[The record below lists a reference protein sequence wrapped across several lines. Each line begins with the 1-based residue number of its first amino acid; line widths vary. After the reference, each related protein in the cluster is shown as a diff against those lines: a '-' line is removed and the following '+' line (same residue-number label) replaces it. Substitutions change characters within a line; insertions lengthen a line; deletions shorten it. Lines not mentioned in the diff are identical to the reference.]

1 MSATLDVSLFLGYFG
16 GATLHVP
23 GRQFPVQVRYTSEV
37 QADFI
42 DAALITVLQ
51 VHTASSSIANQSRS
65 FTTHLR
71 RHTTHTRRSIWM
83 RHLAMCWCFCLVRRT
98 LRC

>member
-65 FTTHLR
+65 VTTHLR
-71 RHTTHTRRSIWM
+71 RHTTHTHTDPSG
-83 RHLAMCWCFCLVRRT
+83 
-98 LRC
+98 

>member
-51 VHTASSSIANQSRS
+51 VHTASSSMANQSRS
-65 FTTHLR
+65 FTPRLAATQHTH
-71 RHTTHTRRSIWM
+71 RSIWM